1 MKIRRIDPQQDA
13 PAIAEIY
20 GPFVTST
27 DITFEVI
34 PPSAEE
40 MARRLTAFTSVVPGF
55 LMEDDGGIVAAYC
68 YAHPWKSFP
77 AYSTTLETTIYV
89 APSYARRGIGRA
101 LMERL
106 ISQCRQSG
114 AVALIACITG
124 GNQASIALHEA
135 LGFTQASYFKS
146 VGRKGGRLLDVV
158 DYQLLL

>member
-13 PAIAEIY
+13 PAIAGIY
-20 GPFVTST
+20 SPFVLST
-27 DITFEVI
+27 DITFEVV
-34 PPSAEE
+34 PHTVGE
-40 MARRLTAFTSVVPGF
+40 MARRLTAYTSVVPGF
-55 LMEDDGGIVAAYC
+55 VMEDDDGTVAAYC

-106 ISQCRQSG
+106 IDCCRQAG
-114 AVALIACITG
+114 AVSLIACITE
-124 GNQASIALHEA
+124 GNRASTELHEA
-135 LGFTQASYFKS
+135 LGFTRVSHFRS
-146 VGRKGGRLLDVV
+146 VGRKAGRLLDVV